1 MEGCAVVVLIR
12 AIRVEWGQRGGSDLL
27 VHCTTPFQINRASTA
42 PANSEALRTIRSF
55 QPSEP
60 PAIVLQDSEPVVEV
74 VWCDVVM
81 VLPLWLIK
89 VPSLR

>member
-1 MEGCAVVVLIR
+1 MKR
-12 AIRVEWGQRGGSDLL
+12 DWGLL
-27 VHCTTPFQINRASTA
+27 RHGTTPFQINRASTA
-42 PANSEALRTIRSF
+42 PATNEDLNTNRSF
-55 QPSEP
+55 QPSGF

>member
-1 MEGCAVVVLIR
+1 VDWVLLR
-12 AIRVEWGQRGGSDLL
+12 HG
-27 VHCTTPFQINRASTA
+27 TTPFQINRASTA
-42 PANSEALRTIRSF
+42 PATSDDLNTSLSF
-55 QPSEP
+55 QPSGFT
-60 PAIVLQDSEPVVEV
+60 AIVLQDSEPVVEV